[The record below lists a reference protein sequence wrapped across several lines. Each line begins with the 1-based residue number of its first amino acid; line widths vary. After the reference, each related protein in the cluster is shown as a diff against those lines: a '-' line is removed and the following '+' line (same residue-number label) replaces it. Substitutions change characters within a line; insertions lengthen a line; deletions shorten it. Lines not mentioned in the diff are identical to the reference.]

1 MRKLLYILS
10 IGALAGTLVLPAAAQ
25 EKRSGKLGEY
35 DEIIIKRKD
44 DDKDAKVTIEIKD
57 GEVLADGRK
66 LDEYKDGNIIVQR
79 RHIVPRNGNMG
90 MGSMPLFGN
99 DGDEEGGEMT
109 ITGNKAVLG
118 IITEKKEAAGATVVE
133 VAEGSAAEKAG
144 LKKGDVITAL
154 NDKKI
159 SEPQDLYETI
169 GEMEPGD
176 KVTVTYKRSG
186 KENKITAT
194 LGKRTD
200 NVPRI
205 FSFPPNRGGGNQFRF
220 REDMPPFGG
229 FMPGF
234 REHRGGAR
242 LGLSVQDTEEGKGAK
257 VLGVTKGSAAEK
269 AGFEENDL
277 VTEIAGKPVNNAA
290 EVAAAYRGHQ
300 KESSI
305 TAKVLRN
312 GKTET
317 LTIKVPKELNT
328 ENL

>member
-1 MRKLLYILS
+1 MRRLLYILS
-10 IGALAGTLVLPAAAQ
+10 IGALTSILVLPAAAQ

-66 LDEYKDGNIIVQR
+66 LDEYKDGNIIIQR

-90 MGSMPLFGN
+90 MGSMPLFDN
-99 DGDEEGGEMT
+99 DGDEGGEMT
-109 ITGNKAVLG
+109 ITGNRAVLG

-154 NDKKI
+154 NGKKI

-176 KVTVTYKRSG
+176 KVTVTYKRNG

-194 LGKRTD
+194 LGKRAD

-220 REDMPPFGG
+220 REDMPPFGHM
-229 FMPGF
+229 MPGF
-234 REHRGGAR
+234 RDHRGGTR
-242 LGLSVQDTEEGKGAK
+242 LGLSVQDTEDGKGAK

-277 VTEIAGKPVNNAA
+277 VTEIAGKPVSSAA
-290 EVAAAYRGHQ
+290 EVAEAYRGQ
-300 KESSI
+300 KKESSI